1 MAAER
6 LASGVNSAALNV
18 TVFFATDLPYVAL
31 EMSLSTVLFGTIF
44 SANYHPNLS
53 HTINFRCTYSPR
65 LGRCVLLSVS
75 HFCSSHM
82 LTLFILSVL

>member
-1 MAAER
+1 MSLDVSVAAER

-44 SANYHPNLS
+44 FGEH
-53 HTINFRCTYSPR
+53 R
-65 LGRCVLLSVS
+65 
-75 HFCSSHM
+75 
-82 LTLFILSVL
+82 